1 MNVMFAALVPLLIV
15 SLLQLFVLWGLRL
28 SVERIE
34 AKLIGSSEGGLAQPK
49 PAAKGAPKAAA
60 KEAPKAA
67 AGDET

>member
-49 PAAKGAPKAAA
+49 PSAE
-60 KEAPKAA
+60 KEAKKPAEKA
-67 AGDET
+67 EE

>member
-34 AKLIGSSEGGLAQPK
+34 AKLIGSSDGLAQPK
-49 PAAKGAPKAAA
+49 PAKSQDSAAKAEPKA
-60 KEAPKAA
+60 
-67 AGDET
+67 DE